1 MGKESSE
8 VPIWEVP
15 EELRMPGTA
24 RVCEHGGHRSLE
36 DIFPG
41 SGLAE
46 AWDTNGA
53 LRTAVREALRA
64 DLFVPP
70 AHWSEKQRT
79 FATQLDSAC
88 MVSWGPVASGEQACE
103 SFSAAFAAHGVALS
117 GRDFLLGLGALCGE
131 VPHRSLIDIVP
142 LSRKV
147 AHSWHQDSGI
157 PSFTVL
163 LGFPPT
169 DGYVGG
175 GVFSSHVKL
184 SHPLR
189 PTHGDEHGAVVEF
202 ERFEPP
208 PEPPAEEFVLRP
220 IYSRGREVWVSDD
233 TTHLHSTPDRQ
244 DRECVWR
251 FM

>member
-1 MGKESSE
+1 M
-8 VPIWEVP
+8 
-15 EELRMPGTA
+15 
-24 RVCEHGGHRSLE
+24 
-36 DIFPG
+36 
-41 SGLAE
+41 
-46 AWDTNGA
+46 
-53 LRTAVREALRA
+53 
-64 DLFVPP
+64 
-70 AHWSEKQRT
+70 
-79 FATQLDSAC
+79 
-88 MVSWGPVASGEQACE
+88 
-103 SFSAAFAAHGVALS
+103 
-117 GRDFLLGLGALCGE
+117 
-131 VPHRSLIDIVP
+131 
-142 LSRKV
+142 
-147 AHSWHQDSGI
+147 
-157 PSFTVL
+157 L
-163 LGFPPT
+163 LGFPARN
-169 DGYVGG
+169 GYEGG